1 MGRSGNTIHDVSPDW
16 LARYRAGQ
24 RDLVWHE
31 LRQVGSAI
39 RKPGLVDEAQLVCDE
54 MATRA
59 RHNIDL
65 IISRLAS
72 AGYRFHLGDQD
83 ATPTT
88 PHIPPSATAAEHA
101 DWLEER
107 FGPVPLALLSWI
119 RLVGDVWLVGTHPEW
134 PESAAA
140 DPLVLQAE
148 GSRYLGYSFRS
159 YLEEDH
165 EGWQDRAASD
175 PSEGPFLLRLA
186 PDRFHKQ
193 GKSGGGPYGV
203 IVPDAGAEGI
213 FVGETTMPFV
223 SYLNW
228 VFHSGGFPWPDRFTH
243 GSKVQWALAKGLLP
257 LLNRSPV
264 ALRS

>member
-1 MGRSGNTIHDVSPDW
+1 MPVSPNW

-31 LRQVGSAI
+31 LRQLGSAV
-39 RKPGLVDEAQLVCDE
+39 RKPGLATEAQLVCDE

-59 RHNIDL
+59 RHNVDL
-65 IISRLAS
+65 IISRLTS
-72 AGYRFHLGDQD
+72 AGYRFHLGDDD

-88 PHIPPSATAAEHA
+88 PHVLPSATAGEHA
-101 DWLEER
+101 HWLEER

-140 DPLVLQAE
+140 DPLVIEAE
-148 GSRYLGYSFRS
+148 GSRYPGYSIRS
-159 YLEEDH
+159 YLEEAH
-165 EGWQDRAASD
+165 EDWQDRAAED
-175 PSEGPFLLRLA
+175 PATGPFLLRLA

-193 GKSGGGPYGV
+193 GRSGGGPYGV

-213 FVGETTMPFV
+213 FVAGTTMPFV

-228 VFHSGGFPWPDRFTH
+228 VFLSGGFPWPDRFTY
-243 GSKVQWALAKGLLP
+243 GSKVQWTLGKGLLP
-257 LLNRSPV
+257 L
-264 ALRS
+264 